1 MFFLID
7 SLNELIMYLN
17 TSVGI
22 LVFFLLYIVS
32 VIFLLPGSW
41 LSLLSGFLYGS
52 IVGSTIVF
60 VSAFCGAC
68 LSFFISKY
76 FFAETINN
84 IVNKYSGYTL
94 LQGILKKG
102 GLKLIIL
109 SRLSPIF
116 PFSILNYF
124 YGLNN
129 ISFKDFGLSLF
140 FIFPGTYVYCSLG
153 NLANELSDIRNIS
166 AKENLPLTIIGFV
179 ATVFIF
185 SLIVKYAN
193 DLLRDSKNI

>member
-7 SLNELIMYLN
+7 NLNELIMYLN
-17 TSVGI
+17 TSGGI
-22 LVFFLLYIVS
+22 LVFFFIYIVS

-52 IVGSTIVF
+52 IVGSLVVF

-68 LSFFISKY
+68 LSFLISKY
-76 FFAETINN
+76 FFAESINN
-84 IVNKYSGYTL
+84 IVSKYSGYPL
-94 LQGILKKG
+94 LQEILKKG

-140 FIFPGTYVYCSLG
+140 FILPGTYVYCSLG

-166 AKENLPLTIIGFV
+166 AKENLPFTLIGFA
-179 ATVFIF
+179 ATVFVF
-185 SLIVKYAN
+185 YLIVKYAN
-193 DLLRDSKNI
+193 DFLRDSKNI